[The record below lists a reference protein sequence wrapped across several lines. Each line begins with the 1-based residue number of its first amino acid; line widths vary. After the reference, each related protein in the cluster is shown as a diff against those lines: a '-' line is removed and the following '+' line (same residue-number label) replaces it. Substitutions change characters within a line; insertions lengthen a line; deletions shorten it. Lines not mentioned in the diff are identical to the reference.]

1 MARKSGSHA
10 DITGPKVR
18 EAALKLFARDGYAA
32 VSMRKIAAEVGV
44 QAGALYLYTP
54 DKQSLLYDLMKV
66 HMEELLDAWG
76 QADTGGMPPE
86 RLEAFARFHIH
97 YHLDRP
103 DNIFIAYM
111 ELRNLDD
118 ANFAEIEVLRRR
130 YEQGLIDI
138 LEAGNASGDFAVPD
152 PKLAAM
158 AAISMLNG
166 VTTWFRDG
174 GRLSRETVETI
185 YWDMLRKSVAA

>member
-66 HMEELLDAWG
+66 HMEELLAAWAE
-76 QADTGGMPPE
+76 ADVNGTPPE

-111 ELRNLDD
+111 ELRNLEPE
-118 ANFAEIEVLRRR
+118 NFAEIEVLRRR

-166 VTTWFRDG
+166 VTTWFRDE

>member
-76 QADTGGMPPE
+76 QADTGVTPPE